1 MTDTP
6 NSQGFDIV
14 INGEDYLFA
23 ELELSAI
30 ASATP
35 APSRKRFLIPLTSGR
50 KYACDDGYA
59 TTVALMITIDFCDG
73 NRFLARE
80 PRQSGRRR
88 QNAA

>member
-30 ASATP
+30 ASAGFHKEHYPEHHVQIRTRSDGILRTGLGHGRLE
-35 APSRKRFLIPLTSGR
+35 PSQ
-50 KYACDDGYA
+50 A
-59 TTVALMITIDFCDG
+59 
-73 NRFLARE
+73 
-80 PRQSGRRR
+80 
-88 QNAA
+88 